1 MRLIN
6 TSTGTFEE
14 FIGTN
19 IPPYAILSHTW
30 EEEEEEEEEEVS
42 FRDMSDR
49 SCKSK
54 KGYRKIEMTCQFA
67 AQKGINYA
75 WVDTCCINKSNNA
88 ELSEAIISMFRVV
101 SQRSQMLRLP

>member
-6 TSTGTFEE
+6 ISTGTFEE

-19 IPPYAILSHTW
+19 IPHYAVLSHTW
-30 EEEEEEEEEEVS
+30 EEEEVS

-75 WVDTCCINKSNNA
+75 WVDTCCT
-88 ELSEAIISMFRVV
+88 
-101 SQRSQMLRLP
+101 